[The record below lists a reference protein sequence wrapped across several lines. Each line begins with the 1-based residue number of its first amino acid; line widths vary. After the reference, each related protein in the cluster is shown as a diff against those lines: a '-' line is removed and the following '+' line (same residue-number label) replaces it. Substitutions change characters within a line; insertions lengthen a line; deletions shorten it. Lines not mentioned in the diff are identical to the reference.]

1 MRFAGEGGFYGRGV
15 YLAENPAYQVG
26 GRYAHRLSGHGGA
39 RMQLLIVRAA
49 LGTQQQLGT
58 LVTPATRKMTMP
70 ANRGHERAYDSVRAG
85 PHRPQLSG
93 PGDGGD
99 GDDASIVHVIYHS
112 EQMCVA
118 RFPFSLCA

>member
-70 ANRGHERAYDSVRAG
+70 ANRSDGRRYDSVCAG
-85 PHRPQLSG
+85 PHRPG
-93 PGDGGD
+93 R
-99 GDDASIVHVIYHS
+99 V
-112 EQMCVA
+112 EA
-118 RFPFSLCA
+118 RAQRRRPKYDWLMTKPHQVLRE